1 MRVALSLGEGWKQ
14 PYFFC
19 LRQEKAYF
27 CRILISM
34 EEFRL
39 LAPLKRDFL
48 L

>member
-1 MRVALSLGEGWKQ
+1 MADININLVDSEVKING
-14 PYFFC
+14 
-19 LRQEKAYF
+19 AYF
-27 CRILISM
+27 CRILANM